1 MTYVAVLIVCGIV
14 AVCASAIVAS
24 MLIDMMD
31 DGDEQ
36 D

>member
-1 MTYVAVLIVCGIV
+1 MTATIIFIVCGIV